1 MRRVIFGLVAI
12 GLLIPALL
20 LAQDVPAST
29 PDPFAPPD
37 EDAILPDVGVA
48 TPEPIPGGDVSL
60 TTPEPAPAGPAS
72 PIEAEALQLLLN
84 ARSDLDIL
92 VSQNMGGDRPVG
104 WSGSQD
110 TFNPQ
115 LPILVR
121 LDLELLAGTLLG
133 IDARPAGW
141 FGAVPSTTYAIA
153 RDIRHD
159 LELLADQVNPPSI
172 RPPGWVGSD
181 PVMRCERGVQT
192 LVFVLER
199 TAGFTL
205 GVDPL
210 SGDFC
215 TLAELQ
221 ATAYA
226 ESRLLPNKAAPANS
240 PQVGSSGT
248 GGVQVNSPFAV
259 AFLDRFGRQP
269 TGTIPLGETL
279 TPVARSYTQFSRMML
294 VRGNGFEVFIDYR
307 ASTVDEN
314 TFAALPDVNNSSST
328 TACNVNWCKRGG

>member
-1 MRRVIFGLVAI
+1 MRRIISGLIII
-12 GLLIPALL
+12 GLLFPALL

-37 EDAILPDVGVA
+37 EDAILPDVSA
-48 TPEPIPGGDVSL
+48 A
-60 TTPEPAPAGPAS
+60 TPEPAPSGPVS
-72 PIEAEALQLLLN
+72 PIQSEALQVLLD
-84 ARSDLDIL
+84 ARNDLDIL
-92 VSQNMGGDRPVG
+92 ASQNMGGDRPVG

-110 TFNPQ
+110 TLNPQ
-115 LPILVR
+115 LPILIR

-133 IDARPAGW
+133 IEQRPAGW

-153 RDIRHD
+153 RDVRHD
-159 LELLADQVNPPSI
+159 LELLADQVNPPNI
-172 RPPGWVGSD
+172 RPPGWIGSD

-205 GVDPL
+205 TVDAL
-210 SGDFC
+210 SRDFC

-221 ATAYA
+221 ATAFA
-226 ESRLLPNKAAPANS
+226 ESRILPNQAAQTSS
-240 PQVGSSGT
+240 PQTGTSGT
-248 GGVQVNSPFAV
+248 VGVQVSSPFAV

-269 TGTIPLGETL
+269 TGTIPLGEAL

-294 VRGNGFEVFIDYR
+294 VRGNGFEVFIDYQ

-314 TFAALPDVNNSSST
+314 TFGALPDVNNVSFDTGCGAS
-328 TACNVNWCKRGG
+328 WCLGVG